1 MISIERSLRTAITA
15 LAFGMLPASG
25 GIAMAGSLGGPLQLQ
40 DEGSFFVNGQQI
52 RGGMSFEEMRSVI
65 EQHLHGAAKP
75 A

>member
-1 MISIERSLRTAITA
+1 MANQKINEAIVA
-15 LAFGMLPASG
+15 VKQRGRE
-25 GIAMAGSLGGPLQLQ
+25 LGVKGTPT
-40 DEGSFFVNGQQI
+40 FFVNGQQI